1 MRFCLGRSVDNFSN
15 LVYGFI
21 GLGLMGGSFAKA
33 IRAKLLAGP
42 AAAGKILAL
51 DSNRAA
57 LEAAMERGIVDE
69 VFGVDA
75 AAAMLKRCD
84 VVFICLYPAKTI
96 EFLKKYRDD
105 FKSGSV
111 VSDISGVKA
120 GVIEALPGIL
130 RDDVDFISG
139 HPMAGNEKEG
149 FYYSSDS
156 IFEGR
161 NYILIPHAANKPENL
176 AFFKALAGALG
187 FSRITETDY
196 ASHDH
201 KIAFTSQLC
210 HVIASALVESAEDTK
225 ITAFGGGSFED
236 LTRIAMINAPLWTEL
251 FLANRGELLR
261 HIAAFESS
269 LKKITALINSTDG
282 EGLCGYLEAVR
293 LKRSAMS
300 LTESKVTG
308 EPPPPRN

>member
-1 MRFCLGRSVDNFSN
+1 MRNFSS

-33 IRAKLLAGP
+33 IRAKLLAAP
-42 AAAGKILAL
+42 PCAGKILAL
-51 DSNRAA
+51 DTSKAVLKAA
-57 LEAAMERGIVDE
+57 VDRGIVDE
-69 VFGVDA
+69 TFGVDA
-75 AAAMLKRCD
+75 AAPMLERCD
-84 VVFICLYPAKTI
+84 VVFICLYPAKTV
-96 EFLKKYRDD
+96 EFLKEHRDD

-120 GVIEALPGIL
+120 GVMEALPGIL
-130 RDDVDFISG
+130 RGDVDFICG
-139 HPMAGNEKEG
+139 HPMAGSEKEG
-149 FYYSSDS
+149 FYYSSEY

-161 NYILIPHAANKPENL
+161 NYILMPHAANKAENI
-176 AFFKALAGALG
+176 AFFRDLTGALG

-236 LTRIAMINAPLWTEL
+236 LTRIAMINATLWTEL
-251 FLANRGELLR
+251 FIANRNELLP
-261 HIAAFESS
+261 HIAAFEAA
-269 LKKITALINSTDG
+269 LKKITGFIDRADG
-282 EGLCGYLEAVR
+282 EGLCECLEAVR
-293 LKRSAMS
+293 LKRGAMS
-300 LTESKVTG
+300 LAESKSAG
-308 EPPPPRN
+308 ETLRFRGKPA

>member
-1 MRFCLGRSVDNFSN
+1 MHNFSN

-33 IRAKLLAGP
+33 IRAKLLTMP
-42 AAAGKILAL
+42 ACAGKILAL
-51 DSNRAA
+51 DSSKAT
-57 LEAAMERGIVDE
+57 LEAAIERGIVDE
-69 VFGVDA
+69 AFDMDA
-75 AAAMLKRCD
+75 AASMLKRCD
-84 VVFICLYPAKTI
+84 VVFVCLYPAKTV

-105 FKSGSV
+105 FKNGSV

-120 GVIEALPGIL
+120 GIMEALPGIL
-130 RDDVDFISG
+130 RDDVDFICG
-139 HPMAGNEKEG
+139 HPMAGSEKEG
-149 FYYSSDS
+149 FYHSSEY

-161 NYILIPHAANKPENL
+161 NYILMPHAANKPENL
-176 AFFKALAGALG
+176 AFFKSLAGALG

-261 HIAAFESS
+261 HIAAFEAS
-269 LKKITALINSTDG
+269 LKKISTFIEQADSEALRK
-282 EGLCGYLEAVR
+282 CLEAVR
-293 LKRSAMS
+293 LKRGAMS
-300 LTESKVTG
+300 LTESKPAGVTMADQVLDG
-308 EPPPPRN
+308 IRGS